1 MEGCPLGW
9 AIICIPKRMQDTLL
23 WMLIFVNPCWNYLPN
38 GECWSKSRVDHLLCQ
53 TITWQATDGWLHHRI
68 FGLSTIGNKRLQIC
82 SFRSSGY
89 IIITFQFNYLKTVLS
104 TVYQCLAFSYAGPAL
119 NYFESRPAT
128 GSSVYRYDH
137 PEQCI
142 KGWWSL
148 VNWTDLMI
156 ISSNRFVDP

>member
-1 MEGCPLGW
+1 MTKPEAKSKIPWATMEPRRRTAHQWRQPRSQRAMQPIWRHGR
-9 AIICIPKRMQDTLL
+9 III
-23 WMLIFVNPCWNYLPN
+23 VSPCWNYQPCGQYWGKN
-38 GECWSKSRVDHLLCQ
+38 CVDHLLCQ

-119 NYFESRPAT
+119 NYFESRSAT
-128 GSSVYRYDH
+128 
-137 PEQCI
+137 
-142 KGWWSL
+142 
-148 VNWTDLMI
+148 
-156 ISSNRFVDP
+156 ISNISQEIP